1 VFYTKTNCRLKSVKQ
16 FLEVQ
21 AVAVPALGFSGFQVF
36 KFSSFEVLAVAV
48 PPFFRFSGFE
58 VLAVAVPPFFQVFRF
73 SSFQV
78 FRF

>member
-21 AVAVPALGFSGFQVF
+21 AVAVPAWGFQFSGFQV
-36 KFSSFEVLAVAV
+36 SSFEVLAVAV

-58 VLAVAVPPFFQVFRF
+58 VLAVAVPPFFRF
-73 SSFQV
+73 SGL
-78 FRF
+78 

>member
-58 VLAVAVPPFFQVFRF
+58 VLAVAVPPFFRF
-73 SSFQV
+73 
-78 FRF
+78 